1 MTVVRL
7 TYIEADGAE
16 TIVEARPGQSLME
29 AAVKNGVRGI
39 AADCGGN
46 AACGTCRIYPTET
59 WRDRLGDIRR
69 NERDMLEFTEDTAPG
84 VRLACQIQISEDL
97 DGLVVHLPA
106 SQH

>member
-46 AACGTCRIYPTET
+46 AACGTC
-59 WRDRLGDIRR
+59 
-69 NERDMLEFTEDTAPG
+69 
-84 VRLACQIQISEDL
+84 
-97 DGLVVHLPA
+97 
-106 SQH
+106 